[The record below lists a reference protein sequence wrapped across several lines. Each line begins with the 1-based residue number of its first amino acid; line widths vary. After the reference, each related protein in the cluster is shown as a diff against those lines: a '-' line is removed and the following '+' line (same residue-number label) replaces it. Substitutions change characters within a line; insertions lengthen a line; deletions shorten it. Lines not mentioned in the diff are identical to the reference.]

1 MARQQLAAA
10 GGAAEAPLLLP
21 SSPPVAGGRRGGGN
35 RFAFACATLA
45 SMTTLLHSYS
55 YVMLL
60 DLFLVLAR
68 DRHARSMTR

>member
-55 YVMLL
+55 TSCPSL
-60 DLFLVLAR
+60 LAR
-68 DRHARSMTR
+68 DRSIDMLDP